1 MLGVA
6 SEQLQDLL
14 HAKLAC
20 TGLTAFYRLICEF
33 SLLLLEI

>member
-1 MLGVA
+1 MFGVP

-20 TGLTAFYRLICEF
+20 TSLSAFK
-33 SLLLLEI
+33 SLVRKLSFLFL